1 MKLTADTLREC
12 IELKSCTNEEL
23 AKLQNV
29 FDELSKGINDILDER
44 TGWDEILNDKP
55 HEPPK
60 MEHIWN
66 AEPKGRQLDEHI
78 CGCLKRPG
86 FAVYELREGYSN
98 WTIQRPAWTT
108 MHPEF
113 MSTRNGIMI
122 SCCDIK
128 DATLVLSKSYNF
140 ADSCS
145 VCSAGRLVVGGSAKA
160 NNTVVHS
167 AGDLLVKQ
175 GGYAY
180 GTEVMSGGTLEL
192 NSGGTASGTDV
203 RRGALMRVIRNS
215 GGCAYDTQLTGNMH
229 VTDATVSGVT
239 MSEARLYVNSGAH
252 VDNVWA
258 GSDGYLSI
266 SAGVACNVVLDHCGA
281 KCAVW
286 SGGRLINTSV
296 GPDCSVT
303 VYVSGYVNNIVISSG
318 ASVHVLNGGIVND
331 ARVLPGGILNVD
343 SGGSVLSNGKP
354 LKGIYGYDSEGRS
367 VDHTSDECKDVHVYN
382 ISCGCLQVHNSESL
396 IISSGGCV
404 YDTQIYT
411 DGSAFVHAGGTLIR
425 PTVFSGG
432 AVYVYSGGVVK
443 HPNIVAGGRIIVNE
457 GGIVK

>member
-1 MKLTADTLREC
+1 MKITADILRES
-12 IELKSCTNEEL
+12 IELKGCTNEEL
-23 AKLQNV
+23 AKLQLA
-29 FDELSKGINDILDER
+29 FEELSKGINDILDER
-44 TGWDEILNDKP
+44 TGWDDILNDKP
-55 HEPPK
+55 HEPHK
-60 MEHIWN
+60 MAHVWN
-66 AEPKGRQLDEHI
+66 AEPKGKQLDEHI
-78 CGCLKRPG
+78 CGCSKRPG
-86 FAVYELREGYSN
+86 FAVYELTEGYNN
-98 WTIQRPAWTT
+98 WTIQRPNWTT

-113 MSTRNGIMI
+113 ISTRDGIRI

-128 DATLVLSKSYNF
+128 DATLMLSKSYNF

-145 VCSAGRLVVGGSAKA
+145 VCSDGKLVIEGSAQA

-167 AGDLLVKQ
+167 AGDLLVRR

-192 NSGGTASGTDV
+192 NSGGSARGTDV
-203 RRGALMRVIRNS
+203 RSSALMRVLRNS
-215 GGCAYDTQLTGNMH
+215 GGCAYDTQLTGHMH

-239 MSEARLYVNSGAH
+239 MSEAILYVNSGAH

-258 GSDGYLSI
+258 GSDSYLSI
-266 SAGVACNVVLDHCGA
+266 SSGVACNVVLDHCGA

-296 GPDCSVT
+296 GSDCSVKI
-303 VYVSGYVNNIVISSG
+303 YSSGYANNMVISSG
-318 ASVHVLNGGIVND
+318 ASVHVLNGGTVND

-367 VDHTSDECKDVHVYN
+367 VEWTAAECKDVYVFN
-382 ISCGCLQVHNSESL
+382 ISCGCLHVHNSESL
-396 IISSGGCV
+396 LISRGGCV

-432 AVYVYSGGVVK
+432 ALYVYSGGVVQ